1 MSALPDLQVGRL
13 MAEPSRGFGGAA
25 RIRIEGATIA
35 AVEAA
40 SFAEGDPAA
49 GLVALPA
56 PANAHDHGRGL
67 RPLAFGAPDDLLELW
82 IPTLAHEPAVD
93 PYLRAAVAL
102 ARMAEGGAGAAN
114 HCHGPQA
121 RERMVAEAEA
131 VSRAAR
137 DVGVRIAFAVPIM
150 NRNSTVYGRLDDVI
164 ATLSPD
170 DAAVFRA
177 GLRPFRTLKESLE
190 LVDAIAAFE
199 HEYFQ
204 VQFHPIAPQWVDD
217 ETLRTLARLSE
228 ATGRRVHTH
237 LLETRWQREW
247 ADAAYPDGLVERLDD
262 YGLLSP
268 RLSVAHGAWLRACD
282 CQRLAARGVVLSVNA
297 SSNLRLRSGLPQA
310 DAYCAAGLPLA
321 VGLDGMA
328 LDDDEDLLREA
339 RLAWLLTR
347 GLADAEGLSQTGLFE
362 ALCRTG
368 RRTITGEDGGGVI
381 AAGAPADILV
391 LDAAAMLPDACGR
404 EVDVMDLLLTR
415 MTKRHVKALIVGGR
429 EIVRDARCT
438 SVDLPALEAELYS
451 QARKG
456 AAAAPVDP
464 ARMARLQAA
473 VKAFYRSG
481 AHRTGQGG

>member
-1 MSALPDLQVGRL
+1 MSARLDIHVGRL
-13 MAEPSRGFGGAA
+13 MAEPAQGFGGPA
-25 RIRIEGATIA
+25 RISIDGATIA
-35 AVEAA
+35 AVAPVA
-40 SFAEGDPAA
+40 LADGDPAA

-67 RPLAFGAPDDLLELW
+67 RPVGFGAPDDLLELW
-82 IPTLAHEPAVD
+82 IPTLAQEPVVD

-114 HCHGPQA
+114 HCHGPQV
-121 RERMVAEAEA
+121 RERMVEEAQQ

-137 DVGVRIAFAVPIM
+137 DVGVRVAFAVPIM
-150 NRNSTVYGRLDDVI
+150 NRNATVMGSLDDLV
-164 ATLSPD
+164 ARLSPE
-170 DAAVFRA
+170 DAAAFRA
-177 GLRPFRTLKESLE
+177 SQRPFRTLKESLE

-199 HEYFQ
+199 HENFQ

-217 ETLRTLARLSE
+217 ETLQTISRLSE

-247 ADAAYPDGLVERLDD
+247 ADAAYPDGLVARLDD

-268 RLSVAHGAWLRACD
+268 RLSVAHGAWLDTCD

-297 SSNLRLRSGLPQA
+297 SSNLRLRSGLPQS
-310 DAYCAAGLPLA
+310 DAYHAAELPLA

-328 LDDDEDLLREA
+328 FDDDEDLLREA
-339 RLAWLLTR
+339 RLAWRLTR
-347 GLADAEGLSQTGLFE
+347 GLADADGLSQTGLFA
-362 ALCRTG
+362 ALCQNG

-391 LDAAAMLPDACGR
+391 LDAGAMLPDACGR
-404 EVDVMDLLLTR
+404 EVAILDLLLAR

-438 SVDLPALEAELYS
+438 SVDLPALEAELYG
-451 QARKG
+451 QARR
-456 AAAAPVDP
+456 AAADAPVDA
-464 ARMARLQAA
+464 ARTARLQAA
-473 VKAFYRSG
+473 VADFYRSG
-481 AHRTGQGG
+481 AHQAGQGG

>member
-1 MSALPDLQVGRL
+1 
-13 MAEPSRGFGGAA
+13 MAEPLQGFGGAA

-35 AVEAA
+35 AVEPAA
-40 SFAEGDPAA
+40 LAEGHPAG

-67 RPLAFGAPDDLLELW
+67 RPVAFGAPDDLLELW
-82 IPTLAHEPAVD
+82 IPTLAQEPVVD

-114 HCHGPQA
+114 HCHGPQV
-121 RERMVAEAEA
+121 RERMVEEAEA

-137 DVGVRIAFAVPIM
+137 DVGVRVAFAVPIM
-150 NRNSTVYGRLDDVI
+150 NRNATVMGSLDDFI
-164 ATLSPD
+164 TRLSPP
-170 DAAVFRA
+170 DAEAFRA
-177 GLRPFRTLKESLE
+177 SLRPFRTLKESLE
-190 LVDAIAAFE
+190 LVDAIAQFE
-199 HEYFQ
+199 HENFQ
-204 VQFHPIAPQWVDD
+204 VQFHPIAPQWADD
-217 ETLRTLARLSE
+217 ETLQTIARLSE

-247 ADAAYPDGLVERLDD
+247 AEAAYPDGLVDRLDD

-268 RLSVAHGAWLRACD
+268 RLSVAHGAWLRTCD
-282 CQRLAARGVVLSVNA
+282 CQRLAARGVVLSVNP

-310 DAYCAAGLPLA
+310 DAYHAAGLPLA

-328 LDDDEDLLREA
+328 FDDDEDLLREA
-339 RLAWLLTR
+339 RLAWRLTR

-362 ALCRTG
+362 ALCRNG

-381 AAGAPADILV
+381 TVGAPADILV
-391 LDAAAMLPDACGR
+391 LDAAAMLPDASGR
-404 EVDVMDLLLTR
+404 EVEIMDLLLTR

-429 EIVRDARCT
+429 EIVRDARCV

-456 AAAAPVDP
+456 AAAAPVDA
-464 ARMARLQAA
+464 ARTARLQAA
-473 VKAFYRSG
+473 VTDFYRSG
-481 AHRTGQGG
+481 AHRIGQGG

>member
-1 MSALPDLQVGRL
+1 MSKDLHVGRL
-13 MAEPSRGFGGAA
+13 MAEPSQGFGGAA
-25 RIRIEGATIA
+25 RIHIEGAVIA
-35 AVEAA
+35 AVEPAA
-40 SFAEGDPAA
+40 LADGDPAV

-67 RPLAFGAPDDLLELW
+67 RPVAFGAPDDLLELW
-82 IPTLAHEPAVD
+82 IPTLAQEPVVD

-121 RERMVAEAEA
+121 RERMVEEAEA

-137 DVGVRIAFAVPIM
+137 DVGVRVAFAVPIM
-150 NRNSTVYGRLDDVI
+150 NRNATVYGALDDLI
-164 ATLSPD
+164 ARLSPE
-170 DAAVFRA
+170 DAAAFRA
-177 GLRPFRTLKESLE
+177 SHRPFRTLKESLE
-190 LVDAIAAFE
+190 LVDAIAKFE
-199 HEYFQ
+199 HEGFQ
-204 VQFHPIAPQWVDD
+204 VQFHPIAPQWADD
-217 ETLRTLARLSE
+217 ETLQTIARLSE

-268 RLSVAHGAWLRACD
+268 RLSVAHGAWLRTCD
-282 CQRLAARGVVLSVNA
+282 CERLAARGVVLSVNA
-297 SSNLRLRSGLPQA
+297 SSNLRLRSGLPRS
-310 DAYCAAGLPLA
+310 DAYHAAGLPLA

-339 RLAWLLTR
+339 RLAWMLTR
-347 GLADAEGLSQTGLFE
+347 GLAGAEGLSQTGLFE
-362 ALCRTG
+362 ALCQTG

-404 EVDVMDLLLTR
+404 EVDLMDLLLTR

-429 EIVRDARCT
+429 EIVRDATCT

-451 QARKG
+451 QARR
-456 AAAAPVDP
+456 AAAETSVD
-464 ARMARLQAA
+464 AACMARLQAA
-473 VKAFYRSG
+473 VMDFYRSD
-481 AHRTGQGG
+481 AHRPGWSA